1 MNGICCQ
8 IKGKSTVTSVVLLC
22 QIRFLYANIGLKLLN
37 LLELT
42 FVFRNVLVFCHFF
55 LEKKVTKNSRLCRN
69 PCFAGVEA
77 PLLTHYS
84 HFYIKVRYFEIHP
97 FYSETSKYKTM
108 EQQRRKKKICRR
120 RYIKQRAIA

>member
-8 IKGKSTVTSVVLLC
+8 IKSKSTVTSVVLLC
-22 QIRFLYANIGLKLLN
+22 QIRFLYADIGLKLLN

-69 PCFAGVEA
+69 PAI
-77 PLLTHYS
+77 LTG
-84 HFYIKVRYFEIHP
+84 RYGG
-97 FYSETSKYKTM
+97 SE
-108 EQQRRKKKICRR
+108 KKKFAEG
-120 RYIKQRAIA
+120 AI